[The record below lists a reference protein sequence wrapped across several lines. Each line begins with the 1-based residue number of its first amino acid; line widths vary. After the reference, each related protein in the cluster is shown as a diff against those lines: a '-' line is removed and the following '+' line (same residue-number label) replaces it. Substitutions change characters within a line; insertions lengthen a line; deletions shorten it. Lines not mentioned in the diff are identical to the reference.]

1 MSKKRN
7 RNESE
12 NLSDMVCACS
22 KRLTDQRMT
31 LLNETLDVLTPAN
44 NPVPILALSLIIFSY
59 KVVLNVTT
67 NRSELTRTRYLAFS
81 RMQQKKFSLFVVSN
95 TLRMSGERIILNPDV
110 EEFFEFQIS
119 ETDLALLK
127 PRS

>member
-1 MSKKRN
+1 
-7 RNESE
+7 
-12 NLSDMVCACS
+12 
-22 KRLTDQRMT
+22 MT

-81 RMQQKKFSLFVVSN
+81 RMQQKKFSLTFRFKTPEKSA
-95 TLRMSGERIILNPDV
+95 GERIIKFYP
-110 EEFFEFQIS
+110 E
-119 ETDLALLK
+119 
-127 PRS
+127 P